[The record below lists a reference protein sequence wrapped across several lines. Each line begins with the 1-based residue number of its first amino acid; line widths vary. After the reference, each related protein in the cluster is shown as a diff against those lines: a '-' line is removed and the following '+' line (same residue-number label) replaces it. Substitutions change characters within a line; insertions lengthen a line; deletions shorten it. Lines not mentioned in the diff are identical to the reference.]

1 MSGDYW
7 ETAYEGG
14 EYKHWEFK
22 YPSPELTTL
31 VAANVIPKNAKVLD
45 VGSGGGLDAIF
56 LAECGFKITG
66 VDISVAALRI
76 AEKRAI
82 KALVKVNWVR
92 GSIQELP
99 LQNECFDLVI
109 DRGLFHLIENP
120 DRPQYASEVHRVL
133 KNGGKLLMRGKSTES
148 AHDQF
153 NPITK
158 EAIDKYFSN
167 TKFKKGLALPI
178 PLFSV
183 EGAMDAVIVIM
194 QKRGRK
200 KPFTVLRNDTN

>member
-1 MSGDYW
+1 MSDDYW
-7 ETAYEGG
+7 ETSYESG

-22 YPSPELTTL
+22 YPSPELTAL

-56 LAECGFKITG
+56 LAKCGFKVIG

-76 AEKRAI
+76 AEKRAG

-92 GSIQELP
+92 GSILELP
-99 LQNECFDLVI
+99 LQKECFDLII

-120 DRPQYASEVHRVL
+120 DRPQYASEAYRVL
-133 KNGGKLLMRGKSTES
+133 KKGGKLLIRGKSTKS
-148 AHDQF
+148 VHNQF

-158 EAIDKYFSN
+158 EAVDRYFSN
-167 TKFKKGLALPI
+167 SKFKKGPVLPI

-183 EGAMDAVIVIM
+183 EGSMDAVIVMM

-200 KPFTVLRNDTN
+200 